1 MDIYIPITLGTTK
14 NPDPAETI
22 EVDQTYEEVES
33 PNTQQTCVKENEI
46 NKELDRAK
54 NETSQDNQANGD
66 FKESGQS
73 KTDSNKELD
82 LLLEEARQEL
92 DNALCTENEQE
103 TDLSNC
109 DGAIGNTIPEGSA
122 SSMGSTSPQIGLASI
137 SDPEPA
143 NDNSPPPPPAGDTP
157 CTPPPPAGDTPC
169 ATPPPAGDT
178 PCTPPPPAEDT
189 PRCSADDEHQT
200 PEQEEPNRD
209 ESTLEGA
216 VGYSAPPTEPGPPD
230 YGPGPPSYD
239 EVMEATETYFRDYD
253 QRAENNV
260 NVPSSGSSEHSQEV
274 NNDMDNS
281 QDGSHP
287 PSYNTLCAM
296 LDRIA
301 MG

>member
-14 NPDPAETI
+14 TPDPAETV
-22 EVDQTYEEVES
+22 EVDQTYEEVEP
-33 PNTQQTCVKENEI
+33 PNTHQTCVKENEI

-54 NETSQDNQANGD
+54 NETSHDNQANGD
-66 FKESGQS
+66 FQESGQC

-92 DNALCTENEQE
+92 DNELCTENDQE

-122 SSMGSTSPQIGLASI
+122 SPMGSTSPQIGLVSI

-143 NDNSPPPPPAGDTP
+143 NDNSHQTPPAGDTP
-157 CTPPPPAGDTPC
+157 C
-169 ATPPPAGDT
+169 
-178 PCTPPPPAEDT
+178 
-189 PRCSADDEHQT
+189 CSAADEHQT
-200 PEQEEPNRD
+200 PEQEELNRD

-216 VGYSAPPTEPGPPD
+216 VGYTAPNTEPGPPD

-239 EVMEATETYFRDYD
+239 EVMEATETYFRDSN
-253 QRAENNV
+253 QRAEDNV

-274 NNDMDNS
+274 NNDIDNS
-281 QDGSHP
+281 QGGNNP
-287 PSYNTLCAM
+287 PSFNTLCAM